1 MFKSILSYIFYA
13 YKDKETKVE
22 VKERYWAIPDLIKN
36 TVYNNINIR
45 NTKYSLERTL
55 SIIFQ
60 YNCVTRDAEPT
71 KVNLPGFQY

>member
-1 MFKSILSYIFYA
+1 M
-13 YKDKETKVE
+13 
-22 VKERYWAIPDLIKN
+22 
-36 TVYNNINIR
+36 YNNINIR